1 MTFATVILRDV
12 RRSPLRLVL
21 TIFATAIGVLAFVFL
36 RTVIDLWYAGVET
49 AQPDRLAVRSKT
61 SITQPLPL
69 AYLPRIEA
77 VPGVSA
83 VTFAGWFGGRLSET
97 RRDFFPNFYVDQ
109 RTYLRV
115 YDEFLAPP
123 HEVAAWEADPCGAMI
138 GRSLAGRFGWKPGDR
153 VTLKGSVFPGTWD
166 FTVRGIFDGRTPNV
180 DTTPLAFG
188 YRCVNERVPPVRKD
202 KVGFFAVRVDDPS
215 RSAEIAQAIDAQ
227 FANSPYE
234 TTTES
239 ERAFQLGFIAMSSAI
254 LAAVRIVSYVI
265 LGIIL
270 LVVANTIAMGVREK
284 TVDLATLLAL
294 GFRRR
299 HVFVL
304 VLAESAV
311 IALAGAAVG
320 LAAAPFVTRAF
331 GRIVAR
337 SFGAFPEPVLSPA
350 TFALSALAAL
360 MVGLLAG
367 TIPAARAAKLPLAEG
382 LRRVA

>member
-1 MTFATVILRDV
+1 MTFGTLVLRDV
-12 RRSPLRLVL
+12 LRSPLRLAL
-21 TIFATAIGVLAFVFL
+21 TILATGIGVLAFVFL

-69 AYLPRIEA
+69 SHLRRIEA
-77 VPGVSA
+77 VPGVSE
-83 VTFAGWFGGRLSET
+83 VTFAGWFGGRISEGMK
-97 RRDFFPNFYVDQ
+97 DFFPNVYVDQ
-109 RTYLRV
+109 KTYLRV
-115 YDEFLAPP
+115 YDEYAAP
-123 HEVAAWEADPCGAMI
+123 EDQVVAWTADPCGAMI
-138 GRSLAGRFGWKPGDR
+138 GRQLADRFGWKPGDR
-153 VTLKGSVFPGTWD
+153 ISLKGTIFPGTWD
-166 FTVRGIFDGRTPNV
+166 FVVRGVYEGKTPNV
-180 DTTPLAFG
+180 DTTVMAFG
-188 YRCVNERVPPVRKD
+188 YRCVNERVPEARKD
-202 KVGFFAVRVDDPS
+202 QVGFFAVRVDDPS
-215 RSAEIAQAIDAQ
+215 RSAEIAAAIDEQ

-239 ERAFQLGFIAMSSAI
+239 ERAFQLGFVAMSSAI

-299 HVFVL
+299 HVVGL

-311 IALAGAAVG
+311 IAIAGAALG
-320 LAAAPFVTRAF
+320 LAAAPWLSRAF
-331 GRIVAR
+331 GRIVAQ
-337 SFGAFPEPVLSPA
+337 SFGAFPAPVISVRTFVLSG
-350 TFALSALAAL
+350 LAAL
-360 MVGLLAG
+360 VVGLLAG
-367 TIPAARAAKLPLAEG
+367 AWPAVRASRLPLAEG